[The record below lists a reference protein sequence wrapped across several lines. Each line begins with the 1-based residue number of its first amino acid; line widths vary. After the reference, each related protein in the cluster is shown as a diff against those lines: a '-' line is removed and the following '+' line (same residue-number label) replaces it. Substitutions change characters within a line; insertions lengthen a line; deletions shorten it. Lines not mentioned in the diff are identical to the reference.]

1 MGLLIIKGR
10 DGKIRPTWYGR
21 ISVKGKR
28 RDTNLNV
35 PIEGTIPLNDNGTP
49 IWNVKGDSAFEKSKR
64 AAKKAFNKWRKETK
78 KDPAELAAKAYKART
93 GVSIEGVPLAKLAG
107 LWESQNR
114 TYTPTANWRK
124 AVRKWFERFCTFA
137 NNYAIENG
145 ARCETINDVTPEI
158 VRAWFANIKGSFAW
172 ETVTKQMSLM
182 RNAFKRYATN
192 GKPNPFEDVVMR
204 NREIANARVNHKPLT
219 AVETQRLFECAR
231 EDEAIYPLVVAAACT
246 GMRIGDVCNLKWA
259 DVDLREGLIDVQTAK
274 TGKRVTIPI
283 FDRLREVLNER
294 NAIDGDGKEPSI
306 FVFPMAAR
314 WYANNPSGV
323 YQVVKPFFGRAVFG
337 DAPKP
342 TNVVLVEDED
352 ANAKPRLLVDVIND
366 ARFCDAK
373 RTRILEVY
381 AKFKDGMKCCDIAT
395 ALGIARSQ
403 VSMDL
408 REVERLM
415 GETLRPRSIAKS
427 RRATNFDLA
436 KRTRAI
442 RVVGKRSASI
452 YGWHSL
458 RATFVVL
465 AVEAG
470 VPLPDV
476 QQIVGHTTI
485 ETTLQ
490 YFNPE
495 KKHAAERVQ
504 KKMRGTVLGGN
515 CARGEPIDVTTPSA
529 TSAISLDEAIAT
541 LTVEQRK
548 ELASRLLLGICEHKF
563 LKQAIGGLR

>member
-1 MGLLIIKGR
+1 MGLLIMKR
-10 DGKIRPTWYGR
+10 QDGKLRPTWYGR

-35 PIEGTIPLNDNGTP
+35 PIEGTIPLNDKGTP
-49 IWNVKGDSAFEKSKR
+49 IWNVKGDSAFERSKR
-64 AAKKAFNKWRKETK
+64 AAKKVFNKWRKEAK

-93 GVSIEGVPLAKLAG
+93 GVSIEGVPLAKLAD
-107 LWESQNR
+107 LWETQNR
-114 TYTPTANWRK
+114 TYTPSDNWRK
-124 AVRKWFERFCTFA
+124 AVRKWFERFHTFA
-137 NNYAIENG
+137 NKCAIENG

-158 VRAWFANIKGSFAW
+158 VRAWFAHIKGAFAW

-192 GKPNPFEDVVMR
+192 GKLNPFEDIVMR

-219 AVETQRLFECAR
+219 ALETQRLFDCAR
-231 EDEAIYPLVVAAACT
+231 DNETIYPLVVAAACT
-246 GMRIGDVCNLKWA
+246 GMRIGDVCRLKWS

-294 NAIDGDGKEPSI
+294 NAIDGDGTKPSM

-314 WYANNPSGV
+314 WYTENPSGV
-323 YQVVKPFFGRAVFG
+323 YQGVKPFIGRAVFG
-337 DAPKP
+337 NSINP
-342 TNVVLVEDED
+342 TDVVLVENG
-352 ANAKPRLLVDVIND
+352 NAKPKSLVDVIDN
-366 ARFCDAK
+366 ARFSDAK

-381 AKFKDGMKCCDIAT
+381 AKFKEGMRCCDIAN

-408 REVERLM
+408 REAERLT
-415 GETLRPRSIAKS
+415 GETLRPMSIAKS
-427 RRATNFDLA
+427 RRATNFDLI
-436 KRTRAI
+436 KSTRAI
-442 RVVGKRSASI
+442 RGVGKRSASL

-465 AVEAG
+465 AVESG

-476 QQIVGHTTI
+476 QQIVGHTT
-485 ETTLQ
+485 TTMTMQ

-495 KKHAAERVQ
+495 KKHTAERVQ
-504 KKMRGTVLGGN
+504 KQMRGTVLDGN
-515 CARGEPIDVTTPSA
+515 CTRGKKIDATTQIATPI
-529 TSAISLDEAIAT
+529 ISLDEILAS
-541 LTVEQRK
+541 LTNEQRK
-548 ELASRLLLGICEHKF
+548 ELASKLILSL
-563 LKQAIGGLR
+563 AS

>member
-1 MGLLIIKGR
+1 M
-10 DGKIRPTWYGR
+10 
-21 ISVKGKR
+21 
-28 RDTNLNV
+28 
-35 PIEGTIPLNDNGTP
+35 NDKGTP

-93 GVSIEGVPLAKLAG
+93 GVSIEGVPLVKLAD
-107 LWESQNR
+107 LWENQNR

-124 AVRKWFERFCTFA
+124 AVRTWFERFCTFA

-158 VRAWFANIKGSFAW
+158 VRAWFSHIKGAFAW

-192 GKPNPFEDVVMR
+192 GKPNPFEDIVMR

-219 AVETQRLFECAR
+219 AIETQRLFEYTR
-231 EDEAIYPLVVAAACT
+231 ENETIYPLVVTAACT
-246 GMRIGDVCNLKWA
+246 GMRIGDVCRLKWR

-294 NAIDGDGKEPSI
+294 NAIDGDGTESSI
-306 FVFPMAAR
+306 FVFPVAAR
-314 WYANNPSGV
+314 WYADNPSGV
-323 YQVVKPFFGRAVFG
+323 YQAVKPFFGRAVFG
-337 DAPKP
+337 DIPKP
-342 TNVVLVEDED
+342 TDVVLVDDED
-352 ANAKPRLLVDVIND
+352 ANTKPRLLVDVIDN
-366 ARFCDAK
+366 ASFSDAK

-381 AKFKDGMKCCDIAT
+381 AKLKDGMRCCDIAA
-395 ALGIARSQ
+395 ALGITRSQ

-408 REVERLM
+408 QEAERLM
-415 GETLRPRSIAKS
+415 GETLRPRSVAKS
-427 RRATNFDLA
+427 RHATNSDLA
-436 KRTRAI
+436 KRTRAP
-442 RVVGKRSASI
+442 RGVGKRSASI

-465 AVEAG
+465 AIEAG

-476 QQIVGHTTI
+476 QQIVGHTTTDMTI
-485 ETTLQ
+485 Q

-495 KKHAAERVQ
+495 KKHTAERVKQ
-504 KKMRGTVLGGN
+504 KMRGTVLGGKVTGR
-515 CARGEPIDVTTPSA
+515 CQPIDNSIGIAPS
-529 TSAISLDEAIAT
+529 SIFVDNILAT
-541 LTVEQRK
+541 LTDEQK
-548 ELASRLLLGICEHKF
+548 KDLALKLLEH
-563 LKQAIGGLR
+563 IV